1 MRSTGAR
8 GSTGAGGVVAVIVT
22 RNRRDVVLRCLE
34 KLFSA
39 DASPGQVL
47 VVDNGSTDGT
57 ADAIRKAFPAVGVCG
72 MGRNVGPA
80 GGFAVGMDLA
90 SRLDPDWLFAL
101 DDDCFVERDTLAC
114 LLDTASRAPEAVAV
128 LAPLTAHGGKRNV
141 GYRWRNRPVPLTDN
155 GQQWPEMVDV
165 DMVTFTGALI
175 RSSAVKSLG
184 LPRADYFT
192 MCWEWEYFLRLRRS
206 GLRISV
212 VPRASVHHDTL
223 GSPPRA
229 STPSRGYYQ
238 ARNGLRLALDRGR
251 LVEVLHWGIREV
263 KLVGGILLF
272 LDRKGTRLRLRLR
285 GAVDAMRG
293 RMGQRVSDGGSL

>member
-1 MRSTGAR
+1 VSA
-8 GSTGAGGVVAVIVT
+8 GAGGVVAVVVT
-22 RNRRDVVLRCLE
+22 CNRRDVVLRCLE

-39 DASPGQVL
+39 DASPGRVL
-47 VVDNGSTDGT
+47 VIDNESTDGT
-57 ADAIRKAFPAVGVCG
+57 ADAIREAFPAVSVRE
-72 MGRNVGPA
+72 MGHNVGPA

-90 SRLDPDWLFAL
+90 SRLDPDWLFVL
-101 DDDCFVERDTLAC
+101 DDDCFVEQDTLGC
-114 LLDTASRAPEAVAV
+114 LLDIASRAPAAVAV
-128 LAPLTAHGGKRNV
+128 LASSTEHGGKRNV

-175 RSSAVKSLG
+175 RTSAAKSVG

-206 GLRISV
+206 GLRICV

-223 GSPPRA
+223 GSPAGA

-251 LVEVLHWGIREV
+251 PVEVLHWGIREV

-293 RMGQRVSDGGSL
+293 RMGHTVSDGGSL